1 MPVYLGYDPEFW
13 VVKKNG
19 NLVAPWKEFGFFE
32 DKHPYFRTKTAGYN
46 NRARARIHG
55 FISRD
60 GCSLEINFDNGD
72 TCRDRIIP
80 AIGQTLYD
88 FFKSHKDRYSLVA
101 WPIREIP
108 RRVLRGAPEDVFMS
122 GCEPD
127 VNAYTGES
135 SYEEEFEGNIRYAGG
150 HLHFGNTTLAG
161 MTDEELMGVVKWLD
175 IHVAVPF
182 ILSIR
187 HNKPLLKAE
196 RIRRKVYGK
205 AGSYRRK
212 EYGLEYRV
220 LSSAA
225 FMHPA
230 MVYMLSHLARSSI
243 NLFSQSGLEPN
254 IPYDLIRSAV
264 DEVDVDSALEVFRT
278 IKDDIEY
285 GGPISER
292 PTIAKII
299 DKGAFSYICRDV
311 VHNWG
316 LARRPIDHQYF
327 GISAFDKYYFG
338 DVTNYP
344 HFGEIRRAAGIQ

>member
-32 DKHPYFRTKTAGYN
+32 DKHPYFKTRTAGYN
-46 NRARARIHG
+46 NRVRLNIHG

-60 GCSLEINFDNGD
+60 GCSLEVNFDSGD

-88 FFKSHKDRYSLVA
+88 FLKDHKDKYSLVA

-108 RRVLRGAPEDVFMS
+108 RGVLRDAPEDVFMS

-127 VNAYTGES
+127 INAYTGEF
-135 SYEEEFEGNIRYAGG
+135 SYEEEFENNIRYAGG

-161 MTDEELMGVVKWLD
+161 MTDEELRGVVKWLD
-175 IHVAVPF
+175 IHVAIPF

-243 NLFSQSGLEPN
+243 SLFSRSGLEPN
-254 IPYDLIRSAV
+254 IPYDLIRNAV
-264 DEVDVDSALEVFRT
+264 DEVDVDSALEAFHTFKDRGPVF
-278 IKDDIEY
+278 EQ
-285 GGPISER
+285 
-292 PTIAKII
+292 PTIAKIV

-316 LARRPIDHQYF
+316 LEKRPIDHQYF
-327 GISAFDKYYFG
+327 GLSAISPLYYR
-338 DVTNYP
+338 NMAHYP
-344 HFGEIRRAAGIQ
+344 HLREIRRAAGIQ